1 MKVSPLIVVL
11 TLFTAIVHLVLLNL
25 GGPQPLFILN
35 GLGYLA
41 LLAALV
47 WDLPKGQ
54 SRLVHYVFIAYTIA
68 TIGAWAAMGTRDV
81 LAYVTKL
88 AEVVL
93 VVLLWQ
99 RIQALPKAKS

>member
-1 MKVSPLIVVL
+1 MKVNPLIVVL

-25 GGPQPLFILN
+25 GGLQPLFILN

-41 LLAALV
+41 LLAAIV
-47 WDLPKGQ
+47 WDVPKGQ
-54 SRLVHYVFIAYTIA
+54 ARLVHYTFIAYTLITIA
-68 TIGAWAAMGTRDV
+68 AWAVMGTRDV

-99 RIQALPKAKS
+99 RAQALSAKK